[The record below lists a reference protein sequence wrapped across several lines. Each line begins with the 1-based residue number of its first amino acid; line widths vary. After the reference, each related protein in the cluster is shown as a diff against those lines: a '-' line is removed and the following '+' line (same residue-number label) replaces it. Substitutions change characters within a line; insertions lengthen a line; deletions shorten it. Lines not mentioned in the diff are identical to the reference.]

1 MAINVENVDKVVL
14 ETCVL
19 HNYLRRTSAG
29 TYSPSRYSVTEDIER
44 RPIRPGNWRQNGNNL
59 QSLQRTPRGA
69 TTQAKEIR
77 NQCKIYFNNEGSVQ
91 FQEQMANNNTI

>member
-1 MAINVENVDKVVL
+1 MENAFGIRASRYRVLKTDMAINVENVDKVVL

-59 QSLQRTPRGA
+59 QSLQRTSRG
-69 TTQAKEIR
+69 TT
-77 NQCKIYFNNEGSVQ
+77 
-91 FQEQMANNNTI
+91 T